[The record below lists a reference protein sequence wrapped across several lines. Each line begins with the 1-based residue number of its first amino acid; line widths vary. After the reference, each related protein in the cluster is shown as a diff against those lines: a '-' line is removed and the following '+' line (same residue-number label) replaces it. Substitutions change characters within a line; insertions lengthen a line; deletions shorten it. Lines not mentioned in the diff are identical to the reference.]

1 MGIALSVESE
11 NKSRRIGRTRPSPVR
26 VARKVSPKRSPKRK
40 SPRKV
45 SPKKSPRK
53 SPRKVSPKKSPRKS
67 PRKVSPKKSP
77 RKSPKSP
84 KRVSKRMSNSN
95 RMYNYR
101 ETYTQGNKHGHAD
114 TANNPPPRQEKP
126 PGAPK
131 HFPSYWKVPDPTSDD
146 EEDDK

>member
-40 SPRKV
+40 SPK
-45 SPKKSPRK
+45 
-53 SPRKVSPKKSPRKS
+53 
-67 PRKVSPKKSP
+67 KVSPKKSP

>member
-67 PRKVSPKKSP
+67 P
-77 RKSPKSP
+77 
-84 KRVSKRMSNSN
+84 KRVSKRMSNST
-95 RMYNYR
+95 RMYAGGKSAHESGGDAPSHVMSDDQYGDWPD
-101 ETYTQGNKHGHAD
+101 YPGND
-114 TANNPPPRQEKP
+114 P
-126 PGAPK
+126 
-131 HFPSYWKVPDPTSDD
+131 PDPDGTLGSYDSN
-146 EEDDK
+146 DK

>member
-67 PRKVSPKKSP
+67 PRKVSPKK
-77 RKSPKSP
+77 
-84 KRVSKRMSNSN
+84 
-95 RMYNYR
+95 
-101 ETYTQGNKHGHAD
+101 HGHAD